1 MTTGVILNKEDII
14 YQQIIAIASSYG
26 IFDCIP
32 CARAIKEFLI
42 RQSIHGKHIKINTN
56 SQDPI
61 YGRIYDDSIGE
72 LIASTG
78 HHEGVI
84 IEINNVELVFDN
96 IHHQGIARL
105 NWIQNL
111 YSPILDVGLEFQIK
125 ETYF

>member
-1 MTTGVILNKEDII
+1 VILNKEDII

-72 LIASTG
+72 LIATTG

-84 IEINNVELVFDN
+84 IEINNLELVFDN
-96 IHHQGIARL
+96 IHHQGITRL

-111 YSPILDVGLEFQIK
+111 YSPILDAGLEFQIT

>member
-1 MTTGVILNKEDII
+1 MNKEDII

-42 RQSIHGKHIKINTN
+42 RQSIHGKHIKVDTN

-72 LIASTG
+72 LIATTG

-111 YSPILDVGLEFQIK
+111 YSPILDVGLEFQIT

>member
-1 MTTGVILNKEDII
+1 MHQEDII
-14 YQQIIAIASSYG
+14 YQQIIAIAKSYG

-42 RQSIHGKHIKINTN
+42 RQGINGKHITLDTN

-72 LIASTG
+72 LIATTG

-84 IEINNVELVFDN
+84 IEINEVELVFDN
-96 IHHQGIARL
+96 IHHQGITQL
-105 NWIQNL
+105 EWIDNL
-111 YSPILDVGLEFQIK
+111 YSPILDAGLEFQIT

>member
-1 MTTGVILNKEDII
+1 MHQEDII
-14 YQQIIAIASSYG
+14 YQQIIAIARSYG

-42 RQSIHGKHIKINTN
+42 RQGIHGKHIKLDTN

-61 YGRIYDDSIGE
+61 YGRIYDASIGE
-72 LIASTG
+72 LIATTG

-84 IEINNVELVFDN
+84 IEINGVEIVVDN
-96 IHHQGIARL
+96 IHHQGITRL
-105 NWIQNL
+105 DWIQNL
-111 YSPILDVGLEFQIK
+111 YSPILDAGLEFQIT